1 MGKIP
6 VHNTIRLLVPVL
18 LSSLL
23 LMAGC
28 REKNTFVAPPP
39 PKVTVVNPV
48 QKTVTHY
55 AEYTG
60 QTAAVETV
68 EIRARVEGT
77 LQSIHFNDAAF
88 VKKGDRLFVI
98 DPRPYQAS
106 FDEAQAELATRQ
118 AELRLAEA
126 TLQRKESAYKDQAVS
141 EVAVIEA
148 RALRDQ
154 AVAAIAAARA
164 AIETARLNL
173 SYTEMRSPISGRI
186 GRNRVDVGN
195 LVGASE
201 KTLLATIVSENPIY
215 AYFNIN
221 ERDLLE
227 FQKHHTGQ
235 SGPTNGNGK
244 TLVFMGL
251 SNVEDY
257 PYEGQ
262 IDFTDNRVDPQTGT
276 IQVRGVFKNP
286 KGFLLPGLFA
296 RVRIPIGDQKDALLV
311 PERSLGIDQQGYYL
325 LSVTAENVVE
335 YLPVKVGPL
344 VEGMRVIKSG
354 VKAADRIVVNGL
366 QRARPGTT
374 VNAESPS
381 QSPPATPEK
390 TQAG

>member
-1 MGKIP
+1 
-6 VHNTIRLLVPVL
+6 
-18 LSSLL
+18 
-23 LMAGC
+23 
-28 REKNTFVAPPP
+28 
-39 PKVTVVNPV
+39 
-48 QKTVTHY
+48 
-55 AEYTG
+55 
-60 QTAAVETV
+60 
-68 EIRARVEGT
+68 
-77 LQSIHFNDAAF
+77 
-88 VKKGDRLFVI
+88 
-98 DPRPYQAS
+98 
-106 FDEAQAELATRQ
+106 
-118 AELRLAEA
+118 
-126 TLQRKESAYKDQAVS
+126 
-141 EVAVIEA
+141 
-148 RALRDQ
+148 LRDQ